1 MYLDDLRWGRGKNLK
16 MKVLIRVL
24 KVDYEEDV
32 ICHLEKKSA
41 NDH

>member
-1 MYLDDLRWGRGKNLK
+1 MYLDDPEWGREQNLK

-24 KVDYEEDV
+24 KVGYQEDV
-32 ICHLEKKSA
+32 ICHLERESA